1 MTKNILIVLIG
12 GGTGSVLRYLASVLT
27 NKYFPTSFPVGT
39 FVVNI
44 IGCFIIGAL
53 TGLYL
58 KNNLTNPDTKLLLV
72 TGFCGG
78 FTTLSTFAQENI
90 NLMQTNNMTL
100 AIIYTGLSVLL
111 GLTFVWLGLFI
122 TK

>member
-78 FTTLSTFAQENI
+78 FTTFSTFAQENI

>member
-12 GGTGSVLRYLASVLT
+12 GGTGSVLRYLASLLT
-27 NKYFPTSFPVGT
+27 SKFFPTTFPLAT
-39 FVVNI
+39 FLINI
-44 IGCFIIGAL
+44 IGCFVIGIV

-58 KNNLTNPDTKLLLV
+58 KNNMTNPDTRLLLV

-78 FTTLSTFAQENI
+78 FTTFSTFAQENI
-90 NLMQTNNMTL
+90 NLMQTNNLTL
-100 AIIYTGLSVLL
+100 AIIYTGLSVVL
-111 GLTFVWLGLFI
+111 GLAFVWLGLFI

>member
-1 MTKNILIVLIG
+1 MTKNILMVLIG
-12 GGTGSVLRYLASVLT
+12 GGTGSVLRYLASLLT
-27 NKYFPTSFPVGT
+27 SKFFPTTFPLAT
-39 FVVNI
+39 FLVNI
-44 IGCFIIGAL
+44 IGCLIIGVV

-58 KNNLTNPDTKLLLV
+58 KNNISNPDTKLLMV

-78 FTTLSTFAQENI
+78 FTTFSTFAQENVS
-90 NLMQTNNMTL
+90 LLQANNITI
-100 AIIYTGLSVLL
+100 AIIYTGLSVIL